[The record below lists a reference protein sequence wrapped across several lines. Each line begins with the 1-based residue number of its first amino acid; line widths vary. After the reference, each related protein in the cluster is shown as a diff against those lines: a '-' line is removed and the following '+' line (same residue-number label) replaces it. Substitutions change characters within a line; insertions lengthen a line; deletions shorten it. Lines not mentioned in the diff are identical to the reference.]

1 MRKGINYWSFPG
13 GTSNAD
19 VIRGAARHGF
29 EGAELCLAEDGD
41 LSIASTDAEIAELR
55 RLADENGVEI
65 ISVVS
70 MLQLQHNLVSD
81 DPAQR
86 RTARDATRRQLAVAH
101 ELGAGAILVVP
112 GYVGV
117 DFVPGATPVRYDDA
131 YQRALEE
138 ITGLSASAAE
148 ADVVIGVE
156 NVWNRFL
163 TSPLEMRDFLDA
175 VGSAHVGSYFDIGN
189 ALSQGYPEHWVRI
202 LGERIVRV
210 HVKDYR
216 ANPGGLTGFVDL
228 LSGDVDFGAVFA
240 ELDAIGYDGWCSAEV
255 TPYRR
260 LWDQG
265 LANASASL
273 DSILALHKESST
285 R

>member
-1 MRKGINYWSFPG
+1 MRKGINYWSFPS

-41 LSIASTDAEIAELR
+41 LSTVSTAAQIADLR
-55 RLADENGVEI
+55 RLAEDNSVEI
-65 ISVVS
+65 ASVVS
-70 MLQLQHNLVSD
+70 MLQMQYNLVSGE
-81 DPAQR
+81 ASVRQK
-86 RTARDATRRQLAVAH
+86 AKDATKRQLDVAH
-101 ELGAGAILVVP
+101 ELGAGAVLVVP

-117 DFVPGATPVRYDDA
+117 DFIPGATPVRYDEA
-131 YQRALEE
+131 YERALEGVTE
-138 ITGLSASAAE
+138 LSLPAA
-148 ADVVIGVE
+148 AANVVIGIE

-163 TSPLEMRDFLDA
+163 TSPLEMRGFLDA
-175 VGSAHVGSYFDIGN
+175 VGSDHVGSYFDIGN

-202 LGERIVRV
+202 LGHRIVRV

-216 ANPGGLTGFVDL
+216 SNPGGLNAFVDL
-228 LSGDVDFGAVFA
+228 LSGDVDFAAVFA
-240 ELDAIGYDGWCSAEV
+240 EFDAIGYDGWCSAEV

-260 LWDQG
+260 LEEQG
-265 LANASASL
+265 LANASASM

>member
-1 MRKGINYWSFPG
+1 MRKGINYWSFPP
-13 GTSNAD
+13 GTSNAE

-29 EGAELCLAEDGD
+29 AGAELCLDEDGD
-41 LSIASTDAEIAELR
+41 LSVASTGAQLAQLREIAED
-55 RLADENGVEI
+55 AAVDIV
-65 ISVVS
+65 SVVS

-81 DPAQR
+81 DAVVRQK
-86 RTARDATRRQLAVAH
+86 AKDATRRQLEVAH

-117 DFVPGATPVRYDDA
+117 DFIPGATPVQYDDA
-131 YQRALEE
+131 YQRAIE
-138 ITGLSASAAE
+138 GLTELSSFAVE

-175 VGSAHVGSYFDIGN
+175 IGSTHVGSYFDIGN
-189 ALSQGYPEHWVRI
+189 ALSQGYPEQWVRI

-216 ANPGGLTGFVDL
+216 TNPGGLTGFVDL

-260 LWDQG
+260 LAEQG

-273 DSILALHKESST
+273 DSILALHTESST